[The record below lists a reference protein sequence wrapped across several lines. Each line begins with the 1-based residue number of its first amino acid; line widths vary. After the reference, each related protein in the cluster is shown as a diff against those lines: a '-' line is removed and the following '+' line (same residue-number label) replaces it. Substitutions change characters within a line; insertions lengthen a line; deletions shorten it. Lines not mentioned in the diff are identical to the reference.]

1 MAGPRQRAR
10 RNTPLGVE
18 TAVCQEW
25 QRSSLIPTLS
35 RQDFYEDGINRVDCG
50 TSMLRKQGVF
60 LSSWPCLA
68 ALCCVPRSALVDLL
82 RGAPDGRT
90 W

>member
-25 QRSSLIPTLS
+25 QRSSLIPKMCMCVCVCVCKAWWAKWMT
-35 RQDFYEDGINRVDCG
+35 GI
-50 TSMLRKQGVF
+50 LK
-60 LSSWPCLA
+60 SSKH
-68 ALCCVPRSALVDLL
+68 
-82 RGAPDGRT
+82 
-90 W
+90 